1 MGRRPSRNLP
11 RPDYRDYSSES
22 DNDQTFN
29 SVASNISDP
38 DTPLSPSNPHF
49 GYQTSPPPTRQVLQ
63 DAAAN
68 LRPIEAIQA
77 VVPNWPAFGEE
88 TVEGH
93 VVGGGEVAK
102 VQAPPVI
109 MVNFDQQN
117 EVDDAGAMRDAC
129 QRLEKVQ
136 WDPTDVLFFFTQIE
150 SKMKSSGV
158 KNNFTKFQCCIGVLP
173 KNVLDQVKPLLRK
186 EESDFVNND
195 AYLQLKREVLRI
207 FGPKPSAA
215 IDRALGRVLVGKPSD
230 LARALVDDICSKQ
243 LDCDCCPA
251 VVEAL
256 WRRQLSGRIRA
267 GIAGVKFSKATFNEI
282 TQLADDIHDTQT
294 ATVAAMGAH
303 SLDETQPA
311 IQYPVPEVAAVNR
324 GGRGGRGGR
333 GQGRGGRGS
342 RGGAQ
347 PSSSGTQSSATGGTT
362 RRGTKHPDLPPGEWT
377 GCNLHFRWGRSAYFC
392 AEPSTCPWR
401 DIFTPR
407 PPKKNKNQ
415 D

>member
-1 MGRRPSRNLP
+1 M
-11 RPDYRDYSSES
+11 
-22 DNDQTFN
+22 
-29 SVASNISDP
+29 
-38 DTPLSPSNPHF
+38 
-49 GYQTSPPPTRQVLQ
+49 
-63 DAAAN
+63 
-68 LRPIEAIQA
+68 
-77 VVPNWPAFGEE
+77 
-88 TVEGH
+88 
-93 VVGGGEVAK
+93 
-102 VQAPPVI
+102 
-109 MVNFDQQN
+109 
-117 EVDDAGAMRDAC
+117 
-129 QRLEKVQ
+129 
-136 WDPTDVLFFFTQIE
+136 
-150 SKMKSSGV
+150 
-158 KNNFTKFQCCIGVLP
+158 LP

-347 PSSSGTQSSATGGTT
+347 PSSSGTQSSASGGTT